1 MNDLEILS
9 GYEHSIAME
18 NGEERVKN
26 AAGFIT
32 LDNDSNGIIYGLSK
46 YLDKYKISPV
56 RLTVFAAFPAGA
68 FCYSSEEV
76 VIVLS
81 SLWKSLL
88 LKNRISPTATIPMEI
103 N

>member
-1 MNDLEILS
+1 MNDLEMLS

-46 YLDKYKISPV
+46 YLDI
-56 RLTVFAAFPAGA
+56 
-68 FCYSSEEV
+68 
-76 VIVLS
+76 I
-81 SLWKSLL
+81 
-88 LKNRISPTATIPMEI
+88 
-103 N
+103 

>member
-1 MNDLEILS
+1 MNDLEMLS

-46 YLDKYKISPV
+46 YFDI
-56 RLTVFAAFPAGA
+56 
-68 FCYSSEEV
+68 
-76 VIVLS
+76 I
-81 SLWKSLL
+81 
-88 LKNRISPTATIPMEI
+88 
-103 N
+103 